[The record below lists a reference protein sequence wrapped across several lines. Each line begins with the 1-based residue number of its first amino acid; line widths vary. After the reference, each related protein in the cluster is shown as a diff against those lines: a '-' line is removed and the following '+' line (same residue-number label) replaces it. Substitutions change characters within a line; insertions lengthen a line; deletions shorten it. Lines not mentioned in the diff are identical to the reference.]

1 MIHYKEYSDNTSKRE
16 WITFIHGAGGSSAI
30 WKKQIPYFSKAFNL
44 LLVDLSG
51 HGYSTSNFT
60 QNTNDKIS
68 FESILNDVLEVLDN
82 LNIKKSHFIGI
93 SLGTVI
99 INQLVL
105 KEPKRILKMV
115 LGGAT
120 LELNFMSRFMMYFAY
135 ATKSIVPYMWLYKLY
150 AFIVMPSKTDRES
163 RKLFIKE
170 AKRMNQREVERW
182 FKLTP
187 KVLPLLKFF
196 KNIKTNIPTLYI
208 MGNKDYMFLSSIKK
222 IVKTQPNAIL
232 EIFKNCG
239 HVVNIENPEKFN
251 STSIKFLKNKN
262 P

>member
-1 MIHYKEYSDNTSKRE
+1 MIHYKKFTNNNSDRQ
-16 WITFIHGAGGSSAI
+16 WVTFVHGAGGSSAI
-30 WKKQIPYFSKAFNL
+30 WKKQIPYFVKAFNL

-51 HGYSTSNFT
+51 HGYSSSNST
-60 QNTNDKIS
+60 QKFNNKIS

-82 LNIKKSHFIGI
+82 LNIKKSHFVGI

-105 KEPKRILKMV
+105 KEPNRILKMV

-120 LELNFMSRFMMYFAY
+120 LELNFMSRLMMYFAY

-150 AFIVMPSKTDRES
+150 AFIVMPSKTDSES
-163 RKLFIKE
+163 RMLFIKE
-170 AKRMNQREVERW
+170 AKRMNQKEVERW

-187 KVLPLLKFF
+187 KVLPLLRFF
-196 KNIKTNIPTLYI
+196 KNIKTDIPTLYI

-222 IVKTQPNAIL
+222 IVKNQPNAIL
-232 EIFKNCG
+232 KVFKNCG

-251 STSIKFLKNKN
+251 STSLEFLKN
-262 P
+262 